1 MVSVDKPVCYDSV
14 PACLCE
20 DCQFYDIVMSLD
32 ADPSSYW
39 TSPLF
44 RESSSVAESTSGL
57 AVIDAVC
64 AVGKRMRL
72 HQSVPDPP
80 VPVRRS
86 PIFRSY
92 LSRPDV
98 AFADLSAPCFMPVCD
113 PVLPASCESD
123 AVLSS
128 CPATSAAASPVCAS
142 PVSPVPSSSAS
153 VSSVAPSSGPVFA
166 QPCRSFACESDA
178 VLSSCPAT
186 SAAASPVC
194 ASPVSPVPSSS
205 ASVSG
210 VAPSSGPVFA
220 QPYRS
225 FAPVASCLRPPPG
238 LSRPCPVPSRLVC
251 PPVQPFFLPCG
262 SLLASPFRVPVVW
275 FFRIAVPV
283 LLSTPFGFV
292 LTCLLC

>member
-1 MVSVDKPVCYDSV
+1 MVSVDKLSVDKPVCYESV

-20 DCQFYDIVMSLD
+20 DCQLYDIVMSLD

-57 AVIDAVC
+57 AVITAVRT
-64 AVGKRMRL
+64 VGKRMRL
-72 HQSVPDPP
+72 HQSDPDPPVP

-113 PVLPASCESD
+113 PVPPASSESD

-128 CPATSAAASPVCAS
+128 CPATSAAVCSSPVAASPVCAS

-153 VSSVAPSSGPVFA
+153 VSSVAPSSGPAYA
-166 QPCRSFACESDA
+166 QPCRS
-178 VLSSCPAT
+178 SCR
-186 SAAASPVC
+186 PV
-194 ASPVSPVPSSS
+194 
-205 ASVSG
+205 
-210 VAPSSGPVFA
+210 
-220 QPYRS
+220 
-225 FAPVASCLRPPPG
+225 APVASFLRPPPG

-251 PPVQPFFLPCG
+251 PSVQPFFLPCG

>member
-1 MVSVDKPVCYDSV
+1 MVSVDKLSVDKPVCYDSV

-20 DCQFYDIVMSLD
+20 DCQLYDIVMSLD

-39 TSPLF
+39 TSLLF

-86 PIFRSY
+86 PVFRSY

-113 PVLPASCESD
+113 PVPPASSESD

-128 CPATSAAASPVCAS
+128 CPATSAAAVSPVCAS

-153 VSSVAPSSGPVFA
+153 VSSVAPSSGPVSA
-166 QPCRSFACESDA
+166 QPCRS
-178 VLSSCPAT
+178 SCR
-186 SAAASPVC
+186 PV
-194 ASPVSPVPSSS
+194 
-205 ASVSG
+205 
-210 VAPSSGPVFA
+210 
-220 QPYRS
+220 
-225 FAPVASCLRPPPG
+225 APVASCLRPPPG

-251 PPVQPFFLPCG
+251 PSVQPFFLPCG
-262 SLLASPFRVPVVW
+262 SLLASPFCVPVVW